1 MRSTS
6 RRFFSCASG
15 RGAYDRI
22 RLKKH
27 TAPNKLRAAEQVAE
41 WLKAPVSKTG
51 IPVNPVSRVRISPCP
66 LVVKCDRRG
75 GLQEPSRRF
84 FCCAVGIARMG
95 GRAVQGAR
103 LESVFRR
110 KAIAGSN

>member
-27 TAPNKLRAAEQVAE
+27 PAPNKLRAAGQVAE

-66 LVVKCDRRG
+66 LRIPSV
-75 GLQEPSRRF
+75 LLTEPGCPQS
-84 FCCAVGIARMG
+84 VGEWLA
-95 GRAVQGAR
+95 
-103 LESVFRR
+103 L
-110 KAIAGSN
+110 AGSETMLGRVAEWFKAHA